1 MYRTVDSP
9 TTQKSLVSR
18 VDYGIDSL
26 ADDVALHH
34 FELHQSTILAGL
46 MHSYQNPLSF
56 GQELMVQS
64 TRTDPSEERAY
75 LAGYDPRAFPP
86 VAVTVDVILF
96 TIRLGRFSVLL
107 VRRGQH
113 PELGKWALPG
123 GFVRPHEQLD
133 EAAAR
138 ELGEEAGLAQ
148 LPPGVRLRQLG
159 AYGSP
164 DRDPRMRVVSVA
176 YLGFAADLPAA
187 RAGSDA
193 ELARFWPVSD
203 LAGDEAPQIA
213 FDHGQIIRDGVER
226 AREMLENTTLAAAF
240 LEEPF
245 TMADLRAVYEEVW
258 GERIDPSNFRRKV
271 MRQAGFIEPI
281 GRLSPPRSPDG
292 GRPADLYRRGSADR
306 LHKPISRH
314 GDD

>member
-1 MYRTVDSP
+1 
-9 TTQKSLVSR
+9 
-18 VDYGIDSL
+18 
-26 ADDVALHH
+26 
-34 FELHQSTILAGL
+34 
-46 MHSYQNPLSF
+46 
-56 GQELMVQS
+56 MVES
-64 TRTDPSEERAY
+64 TRTRPDDEREY
-75 LAGYDPRAFPP
+75 LAKYDPRSFPP
-86 VAVTVDVILF
+86 VAVTVDIVLF

-123 GFVRPHEQLD
+123 GFVRPHEDLGQ
-133 EAAAR
+133 AATR
-138 ELGEEAGLAQ
+138 ELSEEAGFGQ
-148 LPPGVRLRQLG
+148 LPPGIQLRQLG

-176 YLGFAADLPAA
+176 HLAFAPDVPAA

-203 LAGDEAPQIA
+203 LNSEEAPQIA
-213 FDHGQIIRDGVER
+213 FDHRQIIGDGIER
-226 AREMLENTTLAAAF
+226 AREMLETTTLAAAF

-258 GERIDPSNFRRKV
+258 GVRLDPSNFRRKV
-271 MRQAGFIEPI
+271 MRQAGFTEPI
-281 GRLSPPRSPDG
+281 GRLSAPRSPDG

-306 LHKPISRH
+306 LQKPLTRH
-314 GDD
+314 DDD